1 MSFASLVGGLALR
14 PFSKALPPMGDTE
27 RAALEA
33 GTVGF
38 EGRLFAGRPDFNTLH
53 ATGANVLSPEE
64 RAFLEQEVTT
74 LCAMLDDYA
83 IDEAGDL
90 PREVWQFLAEK
101 RFFGMII
108 PRAYGGLGF
117 GHHAHAT
124 VVTRIASVNIAAAV
138 TVMVPNSLGPAEL
151 LLRYGTQE
159 QKDHYLPRL
168 AEGRDLPCFALT
180 SPYAGSDAASL
191 PDRGVLVE
199 REFEG
204 RKTRGFLVTF
214 SKRYIT
220 LAPVAN
226 VVGLAFHA
234 IDESKPEG
242 ERDLG
247 ITCALIP
254 VPHPG
259 VRIGRRHRP
268 MDSAFMNG
276 PIEGREV
283 FVPVDWV
290 IGGPMMIGHGWR
302 MLMESLAAGR
312 AISLPALG
320 SAMQQASLYVA
331 RGYGIVRE
339 QFGMQ
344 IGKFHAVAGVV
355 AKMAVDLYATDAG
368 RRYTAAALDHGESP
382 SVASAIL
389 KLHLTEAGRRAVND
403 AMDIL
408 GGKGI
413 MRGPKN
419 LLAVAYRHAPIA
431 ITVEGANLLTRAL
444 IIFGQGAVRCH
455 PFVHEEMIAVEKRD
469 RERLGKALIGHV
481 GHVLRNLWCSLFGAP
496 VIGQAPADLQKEAR
510 LIARLSAKYALTTD
524 LAMGLLG
531 GKLKQMELL
540 SARLGDVLSHLYLA
554 AACVW
559 RYDVEAEPAMLPIA
573 RAAIRVQL
581 DAAARTLREVYANLP
596 SPARRVLG
604 AIILGG
610 TGFLAPLRD
619 RQLVAFADALRTDP
633 LLIARLCPDVM
644 EPKSGGM
651 RDLMHAL
658 ALAKEL
664 GDEVQALNK
673 VVRRTASLEE
683 AARGSTNP
691 QRALAYLQAA
701 DRVIQVDDFG
711 GSTPLRL
718 VSESEGSDGAEKSA
732 APAEVV

>member
-1 MSFASLVGGLALR
+1 LL
-14 PFSKALPPMGDTE
+14 
-27 RAALEA
+27 
-33 GTVGF
+33 
-38 EGRLFAGRPDFNTLH
+38 
-53 ATGANVLSPEE
+53 ATGPNQLSAEE
-64 RAFLEQEVTT
+64 QAFLADDVPT
-74 LCAMLDDYA
+74 LCGLLDDYQ
-83 IDEAGDL
+83 IDEQGDL
-90 PREVWQFLAEK
+90 PAEVWTFLAEK

-108 PRAYGGLGF
+108 PKQFGGLGF
-117 GHHAHAT
+117 GHFAHAA
-124 VVTRIASVNIAAAV
+124 VVTRIATVNVAAAV

-151 LLRYGTQE
+151 LLRYGTQA

-168 AEGRDLPCFALT
+168 ADGRDLPCFALT

-199 REFEG
+199 REFNG
-204 RKTRGFLVTF
+204 VRTRGFLVTF

-220 LAPVAN
+220 LAPVAT

-234 IDESKPEG
+234 HDESKPEG
-242 ERDLG
+242 QRELG

-254 VPHPG
+254 VPHAG
-259 VRIGRRHRP
+259 VNIGRRHRP

-276 PIEGREV
+276 PIDGRDV
-283 FVPVDWV
+283 FVPIDWV
-290 IGGPMMIGHGWR
+290 IGGEANVGHGWR

-320 SAMQQASLYVA
+320 AALQQSSLYVA

-339 QFGMQ
+339 QFGLQ

-355 AKMAVDLYATDAG
+355 AKMAVDLYATDAA
-368 RRYTAAALDHGESP
+368 RRFTAAALDHGESP

-389 KLHLTEAGRRAVND
+389 KVQLTEAGRRAVND

-413 MRGPKN
+413 MRGPSN

-431 ITVEGANLLTRAL
+431 ITVEGANILTRAL

-455 PFVHEEMIAVEKRD
+455 PYVFEEMNAVQAGD
-469 RERLGKALIGHV
+469 TTRLGRALLGHAR
-481 GHVLRNLWCSLFGAP
+481 HVARNLWCSLFGAP
-496 VIGQAPADLQKEAR
+496 VIGHPPGDLAKEAR
-510 LIARLSAKYALTTD
+510 LIARLSAKYALTAD

-531 GKLKQMELL
+531 GKLKRMELL

-559 RYDVEAEPAMLPIA
+559 RYHVEADAALLPFA

-581 DAAARTLREVYANLP
+581 DQAGATLRDLYDNLP

-604 AIILGG
+604 NIILAR

-619 RQLVAFADALRTDP
+619 RQLLAFAEALRTDRH
-633 LLIARLCPDVM
+633 LVTRLCPDVM
-644 EPKSGGM
+644 PPKTGGM
-651 RDLMHAL
+651 LDLMRAL
-658 ALAKEL
+658 ELAAEL
-664 GDEVQALNK
+664 GDEAPALNK
-673 VVRRTASLEE
+673 LVRRAESLEQ
-683 AARGSTNP
+683 AAKSGKDP
-691 QRALAYLQAA
+691 ARALAYLLAA
-701 DRVIQVDDFG
+701 DRVIQVDDFAAERQSPAVRSASPSSACG
-711 GSTPLRL
+711 G
-718 VSESEGSDGAEKSA
+718 G
-732 APAEVV
+732 